1 MRASRP
7 KLSGNARIAIILW
20 LIALGTAF
28 AIMLVATAEASAA
41 ALTPLR
47 EAPEI
52 LLIPPTGY
60 LLAAL
65 ILASAAIVLS
75 VLAVVLAAGWA
86 RAPRRGL

>member
-1 MRASRP
+1 MSRIS
-7 KLSGNARIAIILW
+7 LSAIITALW
-20 LIALGTAF
+20 LISAGLA
-28 AIMLVATAEASAA
+28 VAMVLISAVKASAA
-41 ALTPLR
+41 VVPVR

-65 ILASAAIVLS
+65 ILASAALVLS
-75 VLAVVLAAGWA
+75 VLAVVLASGWA

>member
-28 AIMLVATAEASAA
+28 AIMLAATAKASAA
-41 ALTPLR
+41 VLAVR

-65 ILASAAIVLS
+65 ILASASIVLS
-75 VLAVVLAAGWA
+75 VLAVVLATMSA
-86 RAPRRGL
+86 RAPRRGF